1 MDFSTLISAMKTP
14 EIYPERPAKVDFLQT
29 HVSAI
34 FLTGEHAYKVKKP
47 VAFGFLDFSTLEK
60 RKFYCQQEVVLNR
73 RLCPEIY
80 LGVVEIRLHQ
90 GRISLGEGPGAI
102 VEYAVLMKQ
111 LPQDCMMERR
121 LSRGDITPAL
131 LQKIATKI
139 ACFHGQAETN
149 SEIASFGTID
159 TIRHNLEENFSQTEK
174 YIGLSISA
182 EIFRE
187 IQENA
192 HRFMQKQLS
201 LFNRR
206 IATGKIRDCHGDL
219 HLQHICL
226 SEEIFI
232 FDCIE
237 FNRRFRYSDVA
248 ADIAFL
254 LMDLD
259 FHGFPLLSTD
269 LAASYLR
276 ISQDWSLF
284 LLLDFYKSY
293 RAYVRGKVLSFRFD
307 DPAIAEAEK
316 GAALE
321 DARGYFRWAHRYARR
336 MNRPALL
343 VTCGL
348 MGTGKSTIARAI
360 SEELG
365 WPRLSSDA
373 LRKELASLSP
383 REHRYEKYQQGL
395 YSPDFSRKTYEALLD
410 RARKILE
417 MGDSLIIDASFMK
430 QRERREAWALAQQ
443 AGADFLLIECQLPE
457 GEVRRRLARRVNDTD
472 EPSDGRWELFGAQR
486 KDFDRV
492 EEISPDLHLALRTE
506 GSVEHC
512 LGAIFEHLVR
522 KAGCEGAGIEK
533 RHPDELRGGPRE
545 KP

>member
-1 MDFSTLISAMKTP
+1 MDFSTLVSALQIP
-14 EIYPERPAKVDFLQT
+14 EIYPDHPAKVDFVQT

-47 VAFGFLDFSTLEK
+47 VDFGFLDFSTLEK
-60 RKFYCQQEVVLNR
+60 RKFYCEQEVVLNR
-73 RLCPEIY
+73 RLCSEIY

-102 VEYAVLMKQ
+102 VEYAVFMKQ

-121 LSRGDITPAL
+121 LSRGEITPAL
-131 LQKIATKI
+131 LDKIAAKI
-139 ACFHGQAETN
+139 AHFHAQAESN

-174 YIGLSISA
+174 YIGLSLAA

-187 IQENA
+187 IQEDTY
-192 HRFMQKQLS
+192 RFMQKHLS

-206 IATGKIRDCHGDL
+206 ISEGRIRDCHGDL

-226 SEEIFI
+226 TEEIFI

-259 FHGFPLLSTD
+259 FHGFSLLSAD
-269 LAASYLR
+269 LGARYLR
-276 ISQDWSLF
+276 TSRDWSLF

-307 DPAIAEAEK
+307 DPAIAKAEK
-316 GAALE
+316 GSALE
-321 DARGYFRWAHRYARR
+321 EARVYFRWAHHYAGRL
-336 MNRPALL
+336 NRPALL
-343 VTCGL
+343 ITCGL
-348 MGTGKSTIARAI
+348 MGTGKSTIAQAL
-360 SEELG
+360 SEALG

-383 REHRYEKYQQGL
+383 REHRYEKFQQGL
-395 YSPDFSRKTYEALLD
+395 YSPAFSRKTYEALFERARNILD
-410 RARKILE
+410 R
-417 MGDSLIIDASFMK
+417 GFSLIIDASFKK
-430 QRERREAWALAQQ
+430 QRDRREAWLLAHQ
-443 AGADFLLIECQLPE
+443 AGADFLLIECQVPE
-457 GEVRRRLARRVNDTD
+457 GEAQRRLALRLSDPN

-486 KDFDRV
+486 EVFEKV
-492 EEISPDLHLALRTE
+492 EEIGPDFHLTLRTE
-506 GSVEHC
+506 GSVEDC
-512 LGAIFEHLVR
+512 LGAIFQHLLR
-522 KAGCEGAGIEK
+522 KAG
-533 RHPDELRGGPRE
+533 RQRPD
-545 KP
+545 